1 MPTWMTAAQLADRYA
16 VGEDRLIA
24 YSRRGNLPFRQ
35 ASGGDLVFD
44 EAFVARFFRP
54 RGPLLVVAQPSRGP
68 SLGLL
73 GVARLGDKPIQS
85 ASNPFAAEA
94 KLRPLRPAPRSR
106 QPVGELS
113 GLANTGTGE
122 G

>member
-1 MPTWMTAAQLADRYA
+1 MPTWMTAAQLAERYA

-35 ASGGDLVFD
+35 ASGGALVFD

-54 RGPLLVVAQPSRGP
+54 RGPLLVVAQATRGP

-73 GVARLGDKPIQS
+73 GVVRLGDKPMQNAPS
-85 ASNPFAAEA
+85 PFAAEA
-94 KLRPLRPAPRSR
+94 KLRPLRPALRSR
-106 QPVGELS
+106 QYMGES
-113 GLANTGTGE
+113 GEFANTGTNE